1 MNTNGRTI
9 PETQKNIIENNCL
22 SYNNLLA
29 LLDAFIY
36 DTAPSMNALIKTL
49 KIMHK
54 HILDGNPICYTD
66 NNNIEKNIHENNFSE
81 FVINNFDEFVLNE
94 VIHSNKYEW

>member
-9 PETQKNIIENNCL
+9 TETQKNIIENNCL

-36 DTAPSMNALIKTL
+36 DTAPPMNALIKTL

-54 HILDGNPICYTD
+54 HILDGNPIYYTD
-66 NNNIEKNIHENNFSE
+66 NNNIEKIIHENNFSE
-81 FVINNFDEFVLNE
+81 FLIHNFDEFVLNE